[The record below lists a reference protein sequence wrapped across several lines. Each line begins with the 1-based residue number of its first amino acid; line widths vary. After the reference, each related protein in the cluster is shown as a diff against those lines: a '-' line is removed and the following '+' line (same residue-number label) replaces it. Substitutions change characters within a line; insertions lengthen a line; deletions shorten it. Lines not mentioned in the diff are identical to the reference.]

1 MSNRDRMD
9 LAAAVIYNL
18 WKNAKKYEIP
28 PVIAVFLSSLLEVL
42 KWQDDNQE
50 VISDGEF

>member
-1 MSNRDRMD
+1 MSNNDRME
-9 LAAAVIYNL
+9 LASAVIYNL

-28 PVIAVFLSSLLEVL
+28 PVIAMFLMSLLEVL

-50 VISDGEF
+50 VESDEEL

>member
-1 MSNRDRMD
+1 MSNRDRME

-28 PVIAVFLSSLLEVL
+28 TVIAMFLMSLLEVL
-42 KWQDDNQE
+42 KWQNDNQE
-50 VISDGEF
+50 VEFDDEL